1 MPALS
6 STALPDLLYMIDH
19 LRLGMVTPS
28 DEDESSE
35 EQQDLLESL
44 EVKGVPKSSKTQ
56 DVYQKFVNIID
67 A

>member
-6 STALPDLLYMIDH
+6 STALPDLLDAIDC
-19 LRLGMVTPS
+19 LWLGMATPS

-44 EVKGVPKSSKTQ
+44 AVKGVPKSSKTK
-56 DVYQKFVNIID
+56 DVYQKFMSILD